1 MSQQLH
7 PSKIDL
13 PDDVRAAMIG
23 LLNARLA
30 DAVDLSTQMK
40 QAHWNV
46 KGPNFIAL
54 HELFDRIHGA
64 AMAHVDEIAERIT
77 TLGGTAAGTAA
88 VASRNSILPAYPL
101 DVHAGSDHIDAVTT
115 ALSEFGKN
123 VRRAIEQAGDAGDA
137 DTEDLFVEVS
147 RDIDKQLWLVEA
159 HAQADR

>member
-1 MSQQLH
+1 MFQYLH

-13 PDDVRAAMIG
+13 RDVVRDAMID

-30 DAVDLSTQMK
+30 DAVDLSTQLK

-54 HELFDRIHGA
+54 HELFDRIHGGVTG
-64 AMAHVDEIAERIT
+64 HVDEIAERIT

-88 VASRNSILPAYPL
+88 AAAKNTVLPAYPL

-123 VRRAIEQAGDAGDA
+123 VRLAIERARDIGDA

>member
-7 PSKIDL
+7 PSKIDIS
-13 PDDVRAAMIG
+13 DNARVQMID

-30 DAVDLSTQMK
+30 DAVDLSMQMK

-54 HELFDRIHGA
+54 HELFDQIHTGV
-64 AMAHVDEIAERIT
+64 MGHVDEIAERVT
-77 TLGGTAAGTAA
+77 TLGGRATGTAA
-88 VASRNSILPAYPL
+88 VAATSSALPAYPL
-101 DVHAGSDHIDAVTT
+101 DIHGGSDHIDAVTT

-123 VRRAIEQAGDAGDA
+123 VRRAIGRAGEVGDA

-159 HAQADR
+159 HVQADR

>member
-1 MSQQLH
+1 MFQPLH
-7 PSKIDL
+7 RSKIDL
-13 PDDVRAAMIG
+13 SDDVRAVMIG

-54 HELFDRIHGA
+54 HELFDRIHDAVMG
-64 AMAHVDEIAERIT
+64 HVDEFAERIT

-88 VASRNSILPAYPL
+88 VAAKGSILPAYPL
-101 DVHAGSDHIDAVTT
+101 DVHAGGDHIDAVAT
-115 ALSEFGKN
+115 ALGEFGMN
-123 VRRAIEQAGDAGDA
+123 VGRAIERAGDIGDA

-159 HAQADR
+159 HVRADR

>member
-7 PSKIDL
+7 ASKIDIS
-13 PDDVRAAMIG
+13 DNARIAMIG

-30 DAVDLSTQMK
+30 DAVDLSMQMK

-54 HELFDRIHGA
+54 HELFDRIHTGV
-64 AMAHVDEIAERIT
+64 MGHVDEIAERIT

-88 VASRNSILPAYPL
+88 VAAKVSVLPAYPL
-101 DVHAGSDHIDAVTT
+101 DVPGGSDHIDAVST
-115 ALSEFGKN
+115 ALSEFGKH
-123 VRRAIEQAGDAGDA
+123 VRGAIERAADIGDA

-147 RDIDKQLWLVEA
+147 RDIDKQMWLVEA
-159 HAQADR
+159 HVQADR